1 MSPDSVVHV
10 IGGGLAGSEAA
21 WQLAGRGRRV
31 LLHEMRPVRPTPAHK
46 TDRLAEL
53 VCSNTFKS
61 TELSSAH
68 GLLKAEMRELGSM
81 ILECADLA
89 RVPAGSA
96 LGVDREVFASAV
108 TERVT
113 SHPLI
118 EVVREEVTSVT
129 APCIVA
135 TGPLTSDALAAAIRE
150 RLG

>member
-1 MSPDSVVHV
+1 
-10 IGGGLAGSEAA
+10 
-21 WQLAGRGRRV
+21 
-31 LLHEMRPVRPTPAHK
+31 MRPVRPTPAHK

-96 LGVDREVFASAV
+96 LGVDREIFAAAV
-108 TERVT
+108 TDRVT

-118 EVVREEVTSVT
+118 EVARGEATTIAS
-129 APCIVA
+129 PCVIA
-135 TGPLTSDALAAAIRE
+135 TGPLTSVALAAVIRS
-150 RLG
+150 RLGGRCLALS